1 VRTGI
6 EISSTY
12 DILRKNKKI
21 WRYKKMDENK
31 KTEEY
36 TINGEELVGKI
47 KDVIKQ
53 GNAKKI
59 TVKGKDGN
67 EILSFPVTVGVA
79 GIVLAPVFAAVGA
92 IAALATE
99 CTIVIER

>member
-1 VRTGI
+1 M
-6 EISSTY
+6 E
-12 DILRKNKKI
+12 
-21 WRYKKMDENK
+21 EEK
-31 KTEEY
+31 KTEEFA
-36 TINGEELVGKI
+36 INGEDLVAKI
-47 KDVIKQ
+47 KEIIKQ

-59 TVKGKDGN
+59 TIRGKDGN

-79 GIVLAPVFAAVGA
+79 GILLAPVFAAVGA

>member
-1 VRTGI
+1 
-6 EISSTY
+6 
-12 DILRKNKKI
+12 
-21 WRYKKMDENK
+21 MDENK
-31 KTEEY
+31 NTEEY
-36 TINGEELVGKI
+36 SINGEDLVAKI
-47 KDVIKQ
+47 KDIIKQ

-59 TVKGKDGN
+59 TIRGKEGN

-79 GIVLAPVFAAVGA
+79 GIVLAPIFAAVGA

>member
-1 VRTGI
+1 MWTI
-6 EISSTY
+6 
-12 DILRKNKKI
+12 KK
-21 WRYKKMDENK
+21 WRLTEMEENK
-31 KTEEY
+31 RTEEF
-36 TINGEELVGKI
+36 TINGEDLIAKI
-47 KDVIKQ
+47 KEIIKQ

-67 EILSFPVTVGVA
+67 EIISFPVTVGVA
-79 GIVLAPVFAAVGA
+79 GIVLAPVFAAIGA

>member
-1 VRTGI
+1 
-6 EISSTY
+6 
-12 DILRKNKKI
+12 
-21 WRYKKMDENK
+21 MDENK
-31 KTEEY
+31 KTEEFK
-36 TINGEELVGKI
+36 ISGEDLVAKI
-47 KDVIKQ
+47 KDIIKQ

-59 TVKGKDGN
+59 TIRGKDNN

>member
-1 VRTGI
+1 
-6 EISSTY
+6 
-12 DILRKNKKI
+12 
-21 WRYKKMDENK
+21 MDENK
-31 KTEEY
+31 KTEEFK
-36 TINGEELVGKI
+36 INGEDLVAKI
-47 KDVIKQ
+47 KDIVKQ

-59 TVKGKDGN
+59 IVKGKEGN

-79 GIVLAPVFAAVGA
+79 GIVLAPIFAAVGT

>member
-1 VRTGI
+1 
-6 EISSTY
+6 
-12 DILRKNKKI
+12 
-21 WRYKKMDENK
+21 MDENK
-31 KTEEY
+31 KTEEF
-36 TINGEELVGKI
+36 TINGEELVSKI
-47 KDVIKQ
+47 KEIIKQ

-59 TVKGKDGN
+59 MVKGKDGN

-79 GIVLAPVFAAVGA
+79 GILLAPIFAAVGA